1 MSGKYVPMDLAF
13 EHYSHVRQDFNA
25 QEYSKIC
32 REMIKDRYSVVNES
46 QAYELFFKGD
56 LALEDKVRVIWLHDI
71 ERPNDNFLALKM
83 AEMEHDFGFST
94 SYNIRMISV
103 AEAMW
108 MDELYKIRDLGH
120 EFQYQHEDLVICNGD
135 QTAAIASFR
144 SNMAKLRAIFPEIT
158 LAFGHG
164 VYKSGIDSSALVR
177 NSDGTFNEDLI
188 KACGLPPS
196 GELYCFF
203 DRLEKTFGDR
213 YFYAVES
220 RCIGGDE
227 FVQAL
232 QQRKAG
238 DVIVFLQHPTWWSSN
253 YDFEELKYIIRKS
266 KYFH

>member
-1 MSGKYVPMDLAF
+1 M
-13 EHYSHVRQDFNA
+13 
-25 QEYSKIC
+25 
-32 REMIKDRYSVVNES
+32 
-46 QAYELFFKGD
+46 
-56 LALEDKVRVIWLHDI
+56 HDI

-83 AEMEHDFGFST
+83 AEMEHAFGFRT

-103 AEAMW
+103 ADPIW
-108 MDELYKIRDLGH
+108 MEELYKIRDLGH
-120 EFQYQHEDLVICNGD
+120 EFQYQHEDMVICKGN
-135 QTAAIASFR
+135 QVAAIESFKK
-144 SNMAKLRAIFPEIT
+144 NMAHLRTIFPDIT

-164 VYKSGIDSSALVR
+164 VYKSGIDSASLVQ
-177 NSDGTFNEDLI
+177 NPDGSYSEELI

-196 GELYCFF
+196 GELYCLL
-203 DRLEKTFGDR
+203 DRLEKTFGER

-253 YDFEELKYIIRKS
+253 YDVEELKYIIRKS
-266 KYFH
+266 NYFH